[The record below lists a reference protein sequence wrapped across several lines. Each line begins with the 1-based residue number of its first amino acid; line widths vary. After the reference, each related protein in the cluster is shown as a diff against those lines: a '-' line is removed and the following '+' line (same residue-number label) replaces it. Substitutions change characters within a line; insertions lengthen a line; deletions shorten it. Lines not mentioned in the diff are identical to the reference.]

1 MTVSE
6 LIDLLEDCDPDAE
19 VLLMSQPSWPFEHT
33 VAGVAIR
40 SEIGDRDED
49 GADED
54 DDDPRPARE
63 DGTRSND
70 VFILEGT
77 QLRYGSRDAWTSA
90 AR

>member
-40 SEIGDRDED
+40 SESEDRDED
-49 GADED
+49 GADDEED
-54 DDDPRPARE
+54 EVEPARP

-77 QLRYGSRDAWTSA
+77 QLRYGTRDAWAAA

>member
-6 LIDLLEDCDPDAE
+6 LIELLEDCDPDAE

-40 SEIGDRDED
+40 SEIDDRDED
-49 GADED
+49 GAEAEEEEAA
-54 DDDPRPARE
+54 PQRN
-63 DGTRSND
+63 DGTRPND

-77 QLRYGSRDAWTSA
+77 QLRYGSRDAWAT

>member
-40 SEIGDRDED
+40 SEIGDEDED
-49 GADED
+49 GADDDAED
-54 DDDPRPARE
+54 VEPARA
-63 DGTRSND
+63 DGMRAND

-77 QLRYGSRDAWTSA
+77 QLRYGSRDAWSG